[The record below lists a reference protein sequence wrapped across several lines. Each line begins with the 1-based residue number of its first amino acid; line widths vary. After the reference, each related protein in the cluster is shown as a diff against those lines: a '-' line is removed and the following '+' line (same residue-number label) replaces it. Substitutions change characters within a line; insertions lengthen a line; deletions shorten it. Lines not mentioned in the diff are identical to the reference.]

1 MLETFELLEIAK
13 QAAKD
18 GAKELFKTSLPLTD
32 AEFDFKIPREL
43 KSSADRIVENLILD
57 RLIPTKIEILS
68 EERGKITGENTDGM
82 MWIIDPLDGTV
93 NYVRELGPC
102 SVSIALWRENCPIF
116 GVICEYPSMKL
127 FWGGPTIGAFSD
139 GAPIEVSMNV
149 DSNKGVLCSGF
160 PSRFT
165 FEAKPAQE
173 FLNIAMNFA
182 KVRMLGAAS
191 LSLIKVACGAAD
203 MYYENEIMIWDIAA
217 GLAILEGAG
226 GKFHLIPSTNEYA
239 FQVHATNNK
248 IEIE

>member
-1 MLETFELLEIAK
+1 MLETLELLEIAK
-13 QAAKD
+13 QAAME
-18 GAKELFKTSLPLTD
+18 GVMELFKTSLPPTD
-32 AEFDFKIPREL
+32 AEFDYEIPREL

-68 EERGKITGENTDGM
+68 EEQGKITGENNDGM

-102 SVSIALWRENCPIF
+102 SVSIALWRENRPIF

-127 FWGGPTIGAFSD
+127 FWGGPTIGAFGD
-139 GAPIEVSMNV
+139 GEPIEVSMNA

-165 FEAKPAQE
+165 FEAKSAQE
-173 FLNIAMNFA
+173 FLNVAKNYA

-191 LSLIKVACGAAD
+191 LSLIKVASGAAD
-203 MYYENEIMIWDIAA
+203 MYYENGIMIWDIAA

-226 GKFHLIPSTNEYA
+226 GKFRLIPSANEYA
-239 FQVHATNNK
+239 FQVHASNNR